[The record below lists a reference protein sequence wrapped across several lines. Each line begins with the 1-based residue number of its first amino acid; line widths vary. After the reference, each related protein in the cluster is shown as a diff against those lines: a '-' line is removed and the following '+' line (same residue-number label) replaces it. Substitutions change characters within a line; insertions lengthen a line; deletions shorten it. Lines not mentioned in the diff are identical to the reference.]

1 MSYNT
6 PENLKYTNDHEW
18 ALIEGNVATI
28 GITDFAQQSL
38 GDIVFVEL
46 PQEGDS
52 LSKGESFGVV
62 ESIKSVSDLYAP
74 LSGTI
79 IQRNSGLE
87 DSPELL
93 NNDPYQNWMLKI
105 ELSNQDEVGQL
116 LNSSEYADLQVE
128 Q

>member
-105 ELSNQDEVGQL
+105 ELSNQEEVGQL